1 VSAATSLEPSR
12 ELSRALIRS
21 LTRGTAIARGARYIH
36 VGHDKWLGAQAELLG
51 EVGEDGH
58 SETKFVRGTYGAGKS
73 HFLSVVQD
81 RARDANWAT
90 SHVECKVDEVQ
101 IDRFETM
108 YPKIVEKMIL
118 PDAVGSLPQGLDE
131 SLVDPARSLLDKW
144 STRLLSRVGVRADGL
159 TRPFDADTRVYNELH
174 RGLLRSNL
182 PAEFTKALTTYVRAS
197 LAADHETMDALALW
211 LRGVD
216 QRVRLPEH
224 HIRRPGIGAGARSA
238 GTFDLKPIGRGTARD
253 VMRGVLW
260 LVRAAGYTGL
270 VLCIDEVEELAKL
283 GTRRRQDQALQALR
297 EHVDNAGGDTGYRH
311 LCMYLAATPDMF
323 EGEDY
328 FTRYDALATRIQP
341 VGAEVNW
348 RAPVIDLDRTPLQQ
362 LELHEMARRIRRVHQ
377 IAYGDS
383 TNGLTEAMLDRF
395 VDEVVASR
403 FRIAK
408 PRLLTRMIVDEL
420 ERARQ
425 RGADYRPP
433 ADVKS
438 TVGRAADAITKEAA
452 S

>member
-1 VSAATSLEPSR
+1 VSSGTSSEPTR

-21 LTRGTAIARGARYIH
+21 LTRGTAIARGARHIH
-36 VGHDKWLGAQAELLG
+36 VGHDKWLGAQSELLE
-51 EVGEDGH
+51 EVGQDGH
-58 SETKFVRGTYGAGKS
+58 SDTKFVRGAYGAGKS

-108 YPKIVEKMIL
+108 YPRIVEKMIL
-118 PDAVGSLPQGLDE
+118 PHVGGALHRGFDE
-131 SLVDPARSLLDKW
+131 GWVDPARSLLDKW
-144 STRLLSRVGVRADGL
+144 STQLLSRVGIRTDGL

-174 RGLLRSNL
+174 RGLLRSNM

-211 LRGVD
+211 LRGAD
-216 QRVRLPEH
+216 QRVRVPERY
-224 HIRRPGIGAGARSA
+224 IQRPSIGVGARSSS
-238 GTFDLKPIGRGTARD
+238 TFELKPIGRSTARD

-260 LVRAAGYTGL
+260 LVHAAGYAGL

-283 GTRRRQDQALQALR
+283 GSRRRQDQALQALR
-297 EHVDNAGGDTGYRH
+297 EHVDNAGGDAGYRH
-311 LCMYLAATPDMF
+311 LCMYLAATPEMF
-323 EGEDY
+323 EGENY
-328 FTRYDALATRIQP
+328 FPRYDALATRIQP
-341 VGAEVNW
+341 IGSEINW
-348 RAPVIDLDRTPLQQ
+348 RAPVIDLDRTPLEQA
-362 LELHEMARRIRRVHQ
+362 EMHQMAMRIRRVHQ
-377 IAYGDS
+377 IAYGTES
-383 TNGLTEAMLDRF
+383 NGLTETVLDRF

-408 PRLLTRMIVDEL
+408 PRLLTRMVVDEL

-425 RGADYRPP
+425 RGAEYRPP
-433 ADVKS
+433 TDVRS
-438 TVGRAADAITKEAA
+438 VVGRAADAIAKEAA
-452 S
+452 L